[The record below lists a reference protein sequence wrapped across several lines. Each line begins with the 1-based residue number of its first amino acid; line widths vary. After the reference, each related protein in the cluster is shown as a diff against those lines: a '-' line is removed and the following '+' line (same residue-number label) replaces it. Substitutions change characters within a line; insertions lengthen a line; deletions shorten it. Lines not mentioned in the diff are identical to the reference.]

1 MYESMIHI
9 TGVVKNK
16 RKISK
21 TRTLYNVGG
30 AKNKPSCMSA
40 YRGLTFFQK
49 SSILPKGTALWRL
62 RAYKPRIVTIN
73 NIEPIIDGLSGL
85 EGPYKMSQ
93 KIQ

>member
-30 AKNKPSCMSA
+30 AKNKPSCMRA
-40 YRGLTFFQK
+40 YGGLTFFPEK
-49 SSILPKGTALWRL
+49 LDFIIRNGTLAG
-62 RAYKPRIVTIN
+62 
-73 NIEPIIDGLSGL
+73 EGL
-85 EGPYKMSQ
+85 
-93 KIQ
+93 